1 MGYRATKTELYR
13 IPLAP
18 LDGTDNWVDVKAR
31 RSYGDRLKANQA
43 VIGSVNNGEATSLN
57 VVEGRMVMFETCI
70 VAWSLK
76 AEDSDTS
83 PMPLTR
89 DVFMDLPEAVGVYLA
104 ERMSEHYSRTE
115 MSDDDLKNSSGPSTG
130 P

>member
-1 MGYRATKTELYR
+1 MGYRATTTELYR

-43 VIGSVNNGEATSLN
+43 VIGSVSNGVMTGINMIEM
-57 VVEGRMVMFETCI
+57 RMVMFETCI

-76 AEDSDTS
+76 AEDSDTA

-89 DVFMDLPEAVGVYLA
+89 DVFMDLPDDVGEYLA
-104 ERMSEHYSRTE
+104 DRMSEHYSRTE